1 VTVLLRLALRNLW
14 RNPRRT
20 ALTMGAMIV
29 AVVLTLLFES
39 MGAGTHKRWVE
50 AIVRLYP
57 GHVEVMARGYR
68 EQRTLDYGFQM
79 LEAQE
84 DALEHL
90 AGVDG
95 WAPRV
100 ESWALAMPDRE
111 GALGRAA
118 WLVGVEPERE
128 RAVTKLVR
136 SVQEGRFL
144 DGEARRTVVLGAGL
158 ARGMKVGVG
167 EDIIL
172 LSTDYYGSQAADRFR
187 VVGTISVGNPQFDNA
202 MALLRL
208 DRMRE
213 FLDYG
218 DQVSHVAVFAEH
230 GGGSHALAARIGELF
245 QASDYEVLAWPELL
259 PDLAQ
264 LSELDD
270 VANRLNLLILILLA
284 GFGLLNTVLMSVF
297 ERVRE
302 FGVLRAMGARRSMLF
317 GLVLLEA
324 SLLAVLGIFIGLGI
338 GLPIELWLEAS
349 PIPVSGRLAEVF
361 EVFHLEP
368 VIVFDLE
375 RKNLIGTPLI
385 MFGVGVL
392 ASVPAA
398 IRASR
403 GQPIDAIRTATT

>member
-1 VTVLLRLALRNLW
+1 MTVLLRLALRNLW

-20 ALTMGAMIV
+20 ALTMGAMVV
-29 AVVLTLLFES
+29 AVVLTLLFEA
-39 MGAGTHKRWVE
+39 MGAGTHKVWIE
-50 AIVRLYP
+50 AVVRLYP

-68 EQRTLDYGFQM
+68 EQRTLDYGFRM
-79 LEAQE
+79 LEVQE
-84 DALEHL
+84 EALGQL

-136 SVQEGRFL
+136 SVEEGRFL
-144 DGEARRTVVLGAGL
+144 DGEGRRTVVLGTGL

-167 EDIIL
+167 EDVIL

-218 DQVSHVAVFAEH
+218 DHVSHVAVFAEH
-230 GGGSHALAARIGELF
+230 AGETHDLSLRIADLF
-245 QASDYEVLAWPELL
+245 EASDYEVLSWPELL

-264 LSELDD
+264 LIQLDD
-270 VANRLNLLILILLA
+270 VGNRLNLLILILVA

-302 FGVLRAMGARRSMLF
+302 FGMLRAMGARR
-317 GLVLLEA
+317 
-324 SLLAVLGIFIGLGI
+324 
-338 GLPIELWLEAS
+338 
-349 PIPVSGRLAEVF
+349 
-361 EVFHLEP
+361 
-368 VIVFDLE
+368 
-375 RKNLIGTPLI
+375 
-385 MFGVGVL
+385 
-392 ASVPAA
+392 
-398 IRASR
+398 
-403 GQPIDAIRTATT
+403 